1 MSLISS
7 LFDFSFSSFVTTKFV
22 RLIYALLLLANGFLA
37 IMMGLAFFPLGLVLA
52 PIGFLLGTAFA
63 RVGLEVTIVL
73 FRIAEN
79 VQEIARLERRER
91 EEIASVI

>member
-22 RLIYALLLLANGFLA
+22 RLIYALLLLVNGFLA
-37 IMMGLAFFPLGLVLA
+37 ITVGLAFFPLGLVLA
-52 PIGFLLGTAFA
+52 PIGFLLGAAFA

-79 VQEIARLERRER
+79 VQELARLERRER
-91 EEIASVI
+91 VEVAAVV